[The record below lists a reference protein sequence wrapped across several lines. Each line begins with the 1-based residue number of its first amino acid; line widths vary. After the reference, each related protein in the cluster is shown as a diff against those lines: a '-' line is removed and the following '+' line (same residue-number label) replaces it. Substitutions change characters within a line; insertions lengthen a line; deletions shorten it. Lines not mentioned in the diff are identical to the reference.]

1 MERKEITMK
10 TKRDYKVHFVV
21 DGVTDHGILTIPK
34 GTYLTHQTANGI
46 NENYH
51 FVADFSWVKK
61 HKDGSLDRLLL
72 HDLSYRGIDVPKEY
86 VEYVKVK

>member
-1 MERKEITMK
+1 MK
-10 TKRDYKVHFVV
+10 TKRDYKVHFIA
-21 DGVTDHGILTIPK
+21 DCVTDHGILTIPK

-46 NENYH
+46 DENYH
-51 FVADFSWVKK
+51 FVSDFSWVKK

-72 HDLSYRGIDVPKEY
+72 HDLSYHGIDVPKEY